1 MTSDGSSQNALS
13 WLGGTDDI
21 FRRVKPLTPSPHL
34 VSYFPLVDRPEDPP

>member
-13 WLGGTDDI
+13 WLARTDDI

-34 VSYFPLVDRPEDPP
+34 VSCFPLVDRPEDPP

>member
-21 FRRVKPLTPSPHL
+21 FRRVKPLSPSPHL
-34 VSYFPLVDRPEDPP
+34 VSYFLLVDRPEDPP